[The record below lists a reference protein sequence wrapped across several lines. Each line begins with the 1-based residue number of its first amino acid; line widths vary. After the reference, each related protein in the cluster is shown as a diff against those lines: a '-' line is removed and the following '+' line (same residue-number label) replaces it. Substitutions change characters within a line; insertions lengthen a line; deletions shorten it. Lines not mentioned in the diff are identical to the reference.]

1 MFIVEVTIY
10 FSNLN
15 LIHWQSKVLD
25 VYTTKK
31 KKMENWRSP
40 NENPK
45 LKKYVYYGVFGRGYV
60 KSPKRVDC
68 NSI

>member
-1 MFIVEVTIY
+1 
-10 FSNLN
+10 
-15 LIHWQSKVLD
+15 
-25 VYTTKK
+25 
-31 KKMENWRSP
+31 MENWRSP